1 MKNSRNIIDFEIIWK
16 KINKAIS
23 EEEELYLNKWLSES
37 PKHQRFFKS
46 AEQYYEKGS
55 QFENIP
61 VELKKS
67 WKIVSK
73 HSENRRAGISRFVTV
88 VSTAAASV
96 IIIFS
101 LFYFTNKEFFNQSIV
116 QNKQVIKPGTDKAVL
131 ILDDGTVHDL
141 SNQKEFFLKEG
152 ASTIKSTGDKIE
164 YVGQHEEKKE
174 LKYNTLKVPRGGE
187 FYLVLSDGTK
197 VWLNSET
204 TLRYPV
210 FFPDDERKVELIG
223 EAYFEVEHNAKSPF
237 LVSSDDQVI
246 KVLGTQFNVMSY
258 KNDPFIYTTLVNGEV
273 EVSLKNNPE
282 IKKILYPNEQSTIEK
297 GNNFIEKKLVDVYA
311 LTAWKDGRFVFQDKV
326 LSDIMK
332 TLSMWYDVEVVFQ
345 DIEKKNMRFTGNLP
359 RYSNFEDVLY
369 KIGKTNEVEFIIE
382 NERIT
387 IL

>member
-16 KINKAIS
+16 KINKTIS

-101 LFYFTNKEFFNQSIV
+101 MFYFTNKEFFNQSIV

-141 SNQKEFFLKEG
+141 SNQKEFYLKEG

-164 YVGQHEEKKE
+164 YLGQHEEKKE

-210 FFPDDERKVELIG
+210 FFPDNERKVELIG

-237 LVSSDDQVI
+237 WVASDDQVI

>member
-210 FFPDDERKVELIG
+210 FFPYNERKVELIG

-237 LVSSDDQVI
+237 LVSSDNQVI